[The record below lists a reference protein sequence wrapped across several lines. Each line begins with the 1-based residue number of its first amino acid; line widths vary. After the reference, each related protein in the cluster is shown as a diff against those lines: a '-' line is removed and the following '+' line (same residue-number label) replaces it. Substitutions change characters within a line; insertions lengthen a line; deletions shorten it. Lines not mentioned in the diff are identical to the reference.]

1 MMPSFVQSLWT
12 ALWQDAPL
20 VQAPFFLIGIAS
32 LMLWPGDLL
41 IPRDQKRRWSLFTQI
56 ILGITLYLVVVT
68 PHRSGFSNM
77 FRIDTMTQAFQLI
90 CTVAT
95 LATVVLSKKLLD
107 LMNEHTVEFYTLL
120 LFTLSGMLLLCG
132 ATDLVTLYFSI
143 ELMALPIYVLVGYF
157 RDQERGI
164 EAGVK
169 YFLLG
174 AFSSGIMIYG
184 ISLLYGATGGTTTN
198 FEGLSTALVAAMDA
212 RGTMVTLGVLM
223 VLVGMAF
230 KVAVV
235 PFHMWT
241 PDVYDGAPTP
251 ITAFMASAPK
261 AAAIFAFAKVFGVAF
276 HNIPNVWTFGME
288 YMAAASM
295 ILGNVAAL
303 RQQSMKRMLAY
314 SSIAHV
320 GYMMLAILSN
330 DPNLSIRSFSGVQSL
345 WLYIFAYLFMNFG
358 AFAIITFLQGKGEGE
373 RIDDFRGLSQRNPW
387 LAFAMML
394 FLLSL
399 AGIPPLIGFFS
410 KFILFKM
417 ALERGF
423 VVLTVI
429 AVLTSA
435 VSAYYYLGVI
445 NQMYFRSSTG
455 KDSLKMDRM
464 TGVLVSVCALMVLLG
479 VSASGWL
486 IDIVDKIKL

>member
-1 MMPSFVQSLWT
+1 MPSFVQSLWT

-20 VQAPFFLIGIAS
+20 VQAPFFLIGMAS

-41 IPRDQKRRWSLFTQI
+41 VPRDHKRRWSFITQI
-56 ILGITLYLVVVT
+56 MLVVTMYLIIIT
-68 PHRSGFSNM
+68 PHRSGFSAM
-77 FRIDTMTQAFQLI
+77 FRIDTLTQAFQLI
-90 CTVAT
+90 CALAT
-95 LATVVLSKKLLD
+95 LATVALSTKLLD
-107 LMNEHTVEFYTLL
+107 LMHEHTVEFYALM

-132 ATDLVTLYFSI
+132 ATDLVTIYFSI

-157 RDQERGI
+157 REQDRGI

-174 AFSSGIMIYG
+174 AFSSGIMVYG
-184 ISLLYGATGGTTTN
+184 ISLLFGASGGTTTN
-198 FEGLSTALVAAMDA
+198 LESLSTALVSAMDT

-251 ITAFMASAPK
+251 VTAFMASAPK
-261 AAAIFAFAKVFGVAF
+261 AAAILAFTKIFGVAF
-276 HNIPNVWTFGME
+276 QHIAGVWTLGME

-330 DPNLSIRSFSGVQSL
+330 DPYASVMSYSGVQTL
-345 WLYIFAYLFMNFG
+345 WLYVFAYLFMNFG
-358 AFAIITFLQGKGEGE
+358 AFAIIAFLQGKGEGE

-387 LAFAMML
+387 LAFAMMI

-410 KFILFKM
+410 KFLLFKM

-423 VVLTVI
+423 ILLTVI

-445 NQMYFRSSTG
+445 NQMYFRSHPNREPLIVDRATG
-455 KDSLKMDRM
+455 I
-464 TGVLVSVCALMVLLG
+464 LVSICALIVLLG
-479 VSASGWL
+479 VSASRWL
-486 IDIVDKIKL
+486 VEVVDKIKL

>member
-1 MMPSFVQSLWT
+1 
-12 ALWQDAPL
+12 
-20 VQAPFFLIGIAS
+20 
-32 LMLWPGDLL
+32 
-41 IPRDQKRRWSLFTQI
+41 
-56 ILGITLYLVVVT
+56 
-68 PHRSGFSNM
+68 
-77 FRIDTMTQAFQLI
+77 
-90 CTVAT
+90 
-95 LATVVLSKKLLD
+95 
-107 LMNEHTVEFYTLL
+107 
-120 LFTLSGMLLLCG
+120 
-132 ATDLVTLYFSI
+132 
-143 ELMALPIYVLVGYF
+143 
-157 RDQERGI
+157 
-164 EAGVK
+164 
-169 YFLLG
+169 
-174 AFSSGIMIYG
+174 
-184 ISLLYGATGGTTTN
+184 
-198 FEGLSTALVAAMDA
+198 
-212 RGTMVTLGVLM
+212 
-223 VLVGMAF
+223 
-230 KVAVV
+230 
-235 PFHMWT
+235 
-241 PDVYDGAPTP
+241 
-251 ITAFMASAPK
+251 
-261 AAAIFAFAKVFGVAF
+261 
-276 HNIPNVWTFGME
+276 
-288 YMAAASM
+288 MAAASM

>member
-1 MMPSFVQSLWT
+1 MPGFAQSLLA

-20 VQAPFFLIGIAS
+20 VQAPFFLIGVAS

-41 IPRDQKRRWSLFTQI
+41 IPRDKKRRWSLLTQI
-56 ILGITLYLVVVT
+56 TLAITIFLIILT
-68 PHRSGFSNM
+68 PHRSGFSSM
-77 FRIDTMTQAFQLI
+77 LRIDTMTQAFQLI
-90 CTVAT
+90 CT
-95 LATVVLSKKLLD
+95 LATIATVALSTKLLD
-107 LMNEHTVEFYTLL
+107 LMHEHTVEFYALL
-120 LFTLSGMLLLCG
+120 LFALSGMLFLCG
-132 ATDLVTLYFSI
+132 ATDLVTIYFSI
-143 ELMALPIYVLVGYF
+143 ELMALPIYVLVGYL
-157 RDQERGI
+157 REQERGI

-184 ISLLYGATGGTTTN
+184 ISLVFGATGGTTTN
-198 FEGLSTALVAAMDA
+198 LDRLASELVIAMDSRA
-212 RGTMVTLGVLM
+212 TMVTLGVLM

-241 PDVYDGAPTP
+241 PDAYDGAPTP

-261 AAAIFAFAKVFGVAF
+261 AAAIFAFARIFGVGF
-276 HNIPNVWTFGME
+276 HNISNTWILGME

-330 DPNLSIRSFSGVQSL
+330 DPNLSVMSFSGVQTL
-345 WLYIFAYLFMNFG
+345 WLYVFSYLFMNFG
-358 AFAIITFLQGKGEGE
+358 AFAVITFLQGKGEGE
-373 RIDDFRGLSQRNPW
+373 RIEDFRGLSHRNPW

-423 VVLTVI
+423 VLLTVI

-445 NQMYFRSSTG
+445 NQMYFRSHPNKEPLKTDRVTG
-455 KDSLKMDRM
+455 Y
-464 TGVLVSVCALMVLLG
+464 LVSICAIVVLLG
-479 VSASGWL
+479 VSAGRWL
-486 IDIVDKIKL
+486 IEVVDNIKL

>member
-1 MMPSFVQSLWT
+1 MPSFAQSLWT

-32 LMLWPGDLL
+32 LMLWPGDLF
-41 IPRDQKRRWSLFTQI
+41 IPRDQKRRWSFVTQI
-56 ILGITLYLVVVT
+56 TLGITIYLIALT
-68 PHRSGFSNM
+68 PYRSGFSDM
-77 FRIDTMTQAFQLI
+77 LRIDAMTQHFQLI
-90 CTVAT
+90 CVLAT
-95 LATVVLSKKLLD
+95 LATVALSTKLLD
-107 LMNEHTVEFYTLL
+107 LMQEHTVEFYALL

-132 ATDLVTLYFSI
+132 ATDLVTIYFSI

-157 RDQERGI
+157 REQERGI

-184 ISLLYGATGGTTTN
+184 ISLLFGATGGTTTN
-198 FEGLSTALVAAMDA
+198 LDELSSALVAAMDS

-276 HNIPNVWTFGME
+276 HRIPNVWMLGME
-288 YMAAASM
+288 YMAGASM

-330 DPNLSIRSFSGVQSL
+330 DPNLSVMSFSGVQTL
-345 WLYIFAYLFMNFG
+345 WLYVFAYLFTNFG

-373 RIDDFRGLSQRNPW
+373 RIEDFRGLSHRNPW
-387 LAFAMML
+387 LAFAMMI

-445 NQMYFRSSTG
+445 NQMYFRSHPSEEP
-455 KDSLKMDRM
+455 LKMDRV
-464 TGVLVSVCALMVLLG
+464 TGVLVTVCALIVLLG
-479 VSASGWL
+479 VSASRWL
-486 IDIVDKIKL
+486 IEVVDKIKL